1 MPRPLSQRSSQPLR
15 PSSPE
20 AMRSY
25 HVASNGDLPVS
36 YGSPKAKRPSLD
48 DPRGVLILFVGMAL
62 VTLTGWVSPPVALA
76 VGLAFALI
84 LGNPIP
90 EISNKASRALLQWS
104 VVGLGFGMNLHAVW
118 DAGKTGFGFT
128 VATIFGTLL
137 VGLWLGRLLK
147 VESSTSLLVSVGTS
161 ICGGSAIAAV
171 GAVLEADARA
181 MSVSLC
187 TVFVLN
193 AVALFVFP
201 PLGHALGMNQSHF
214 GLWSAIAIHD
224 TSSVVGA
231 AAKYG
236 EEALNIATTVKLA
249 RALWIFPIVLGL
261 AFMKR
266 HRTAKVKLPW
276 FIFAFLAAAG
286 VRTLWPQGEIAY
298 DTIKQVAKLGLT
310 LTLFLIGASL
320 SRDAIRTVGIR
331 SMLQGVLLWIVV
343 SITGLVAVQSIL
355 R

>member
-1 MPRPLSQRSSQPLR
+1 MLSNDSHMDAGHSDAMPR
-15 PSSPE
+15 
-20 AMRSY
+20 A
-25 HVASNGDLPVS
+25 
-36 YGSPKAKRPSLD
+36 
-48 DPRGVLILFVGMAL
+48 PRTRTAVLIVFAAL
-62 VTLTGWVSPPVALA
+62 AAATLTGWISPPIALA
-76 VGLAFALI
+76 AGLAFALT

-90 EISNKASRALLQWS
+90 AASSRASKVLLQWS

-118 DAGKTGFGFT
+118 DAGKKGFGFA
-128 VATIFGTLL
+128 VVTIFGALA

-147 VESSTSLLVSVGTS
+147 VESQTSLLVSAGTS

-171 GAVLEADARA
+171 GAVLDADAKA

-201 PLGHALGMNQSHF
+201 PLGHWLGMSQSHF

-236 EEALNIATTVKLA
+236 EEALNTATTVKLV
-249 RALWIFPIVLGL
+249 RALWIFPIALGL
-261 AFMKR
+261 AVIK
-266 HRTAKVKLPW
+266 HRRNAKVKLPW
-276 FIFAFLAAAG
+276 FIFAFLAAAAI
-286 VRTLWPQGEIAY
+286 RTAWPQGEVAY

-310 LTLFLIGASL
+310 LTLFLIGAGL

-331 SMLQGVLLWIVV
+331 PMLQGVLLWIVV

>member
-1 MPRPLSQRSSQPLR
+1 MEHSRHPLIF
-15 PSSPE
+15 
-20 AMRSY
+20 A
-25 HVASNGDLPVS
+25 A
-36 YGSPKAKRPSLD
+36 
-48 DPRGVLILFVGMAL
+48 FVGLAL
-62 VTLTGWVSPPVALA
+62 ATLTGWVSPPLALTA
-76 VGLAFALI
+76 GLAFALT

-90 EISNKASRALLQWS
+90 AVSHKVSKLLLQWS

-118 DAGKTGFGFT
+118 DAGRTGFRFT

-147 VESSTSLLVSVGTS
+147 VESQTSTLVSVGTS

-171 GAVLEADARA
+171 GAVLEADAKA

-193 AVALFVFP
+193 AVALLVFP
-201 PLGHALGMNQSHF
+201 PLGHALGMSQTHF

-236 EEALNIATTVKLA
+236 EEALNLATTVKLA

-261 AFMKR
+261 VLIRRRQA
-266 HRTAKVKLPW
+266 AKVKWPW
-276 FIFAFLAAAG
+276 FIFVFLAAAG
-286 VRTLWPQGEIAY
+286 VRTLWPQGEIVY
-298 DTIKQVAKLGLT
+298 DTVRQMARLGLT
-310 LTLFLIGASL
+310 LTLFLIGAGL
-320 SRDAIRTVGIR
+320 SREALKTVGLR
-331 SMLQGVLLWIVV
+331 PMVQGVLLWIVV
-343 SITGLVAVQSIL
+343 SSAGLAAVQGIL

>member
-1 MPRPLSQRSSQPLR
+1 MFTELSDVKPG
-15 PSSPE
+15 
-20 AMRSY
+20 
-25 HVASNGDLPVS
+25 AS
-36 YGSPKAKRPSLD
+36 RT
-48 DPRGVLILFVGMAL
+48 LILIVFLGLAVA
-62 VTLTGWVSPPVALA
+62 TLTGWVSPPIALT
-76 VGLAFALI
+76 VGLAFALT

-90 EISNKASRALLQWS
+90 KTSNRAAKTLLQWS

-128 VATIFGTLL
+128 VATIAGALL

-147 VESSTSLLVSVGTS
+147 VESRTSLLVSVGTS

-171 GAVLEADARA
+171 GAVLEADAKA

-193 AVALFVFP
+193 AIALLVFP
-201 PLGHALGMNQSHF
+201 PLGHILGMDQQHF

-236 EEALNIATTVKLA
+236 EEALTTATTVKLA
-249 RALWIFPIVLGL
+249 RALWIFPITLGL
-261 AFMKR
+261 AVIKR
-266 HRTAKVKLPW
+266 RHTAKVRLPW

-286 VRTLWPQGEIAY
+286 LRTLWPQGEIAY

-320 SRDAIRTVGIR
+320 SRDAIRTVGFR
-331 SMLQGVLLWIVV
+331 PMLQGVLLWLVV
-343 SITGLVAVQSIL
+343 SLTGLVAVQSIL